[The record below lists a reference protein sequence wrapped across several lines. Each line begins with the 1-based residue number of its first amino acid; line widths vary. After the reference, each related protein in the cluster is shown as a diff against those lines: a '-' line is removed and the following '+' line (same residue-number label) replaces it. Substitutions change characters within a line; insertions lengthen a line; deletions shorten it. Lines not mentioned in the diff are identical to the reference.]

1 MKLIKS
7 TLLAMGMLSILPLAQ
22 AQETPASGSL
32 DMHLQVKN
40 MHLWRGY
47 AVTEAPMTALDVAYV
62 CPSKALKIGV
72 WGGAGFNGDYR
83 EFDYYVAYNKGG
95 FKFEVWDIYNFS
107 TSMPSA
113 KLFDYDQKT
122 TRHFV
127 DVTIG
132 YQFGK
137 QLPLYLSAS
146 TIVYGKDRDVL
157 APDAAATLPGTDPLR
172 RGDNR
177 YSTYIHA
184 EYPVY
189 SKGGYDMK
197 LYLGGAVALNGQ
209 AQNFY
214 AAKTNIV
221 ATGFVVSKSLTIGSY
236 TIPVSAT
243 ALWNPELNS
252 GNIQLAVNLF

>member
-1 MKLIKS
+1 MKLFKS
-7 TLLAMGMLSILPLAQ
+7 TILAVGMLSAFPFAQ
-22 AQETPASGSL
+22 AQDAPAKGSL

-62 CPSKALKIGV
+62 CPSKNFKIGV

-83 EFDYYVAYNKGG
+83 EFDYYLAYNKGG
-95 FKFEVWDIYNFS
+95 FKLEVWDIFNFS
-107 TSMPSA
+107 PGMPT

-122 TRHFV
+122 TSHFV
-127 DVTIG
+127 DVTLG

-137 QLPLYLSAS
+137 AFPLYLSAS
-146 TIVYGKDRDVL
+146 TIVYGRDL
-157 APDAAATLPGTDPLR
+157 ESIPSSLPGVGPRL
-172 RGDNR
+172 GDNR
-177 YSTYIHA
+177 YSTYVHA

-189 SKGGYDMK
+189 SYNGYDMK
-197 LYLGGAVALNGQ
+197 LYLGGAFALAGQ

-214 AAKTNIV
+214 GSKSNIV
-221 ATGFVVSKSLTIGSY
+221 ATGFVVSKNLTLGSY

>member
-1 MKLIKS
+1 MKLFKS
-7 TLLAMGMLSILPLAQ
+7 IILAVGMLSVFPFAQ
-22 AQETPASGSL
+22 AQDSPAQGSL

-47 AVTEAPMTALDVAYV
+47 AVTEAPMTGLNVAYIN
-62 CPSKALKIGV
+62 PSKTFKVGV

-95 FKFEVWDIYNFS
+95 FKFEVWDIFNFS
-107 TSMPSA
+107 PGMPT

-122 TRHFV
+122 TSHFI
-127 DVTIG
+127 DVTLG

-137 QLPLYLSAS
+137 SFPLYLSAS
-146 TIVYGKDRDVL
+146 TIVYGRDL
-157 APDAAATLPGTDPLR
+157 ESIPSSLPGVGPRL
-172 RGDNR
+172 GDNR
-177 YSTYIHA
+177 YSTYVHA
-184 EYPVY
+184 EYPVCNY
-189 SKGGYDMK
+189 NGYDLK
-197 LYLGGAVALNGQ
+197 LYLGGAFALAGQ
-209 AQNFY
+209 TQNFY
-214 AAKTNIV
+214 ASKSNIV

-252 GNIQLAVNLF
+252 GNIQLAVDLF